1 MKFRQLFFASCLLA
15 GLTACGGGSDDDD
28 PIIAPGGSETTTT
41 AVTISEPTVAD
52 ITSNSANVTAQ
63 VTATTA
69 ENRLISARGVCYS
82 TSSNPTISD
91 KTVMAASNRID
102 VSLGNLASGTTYYVR
117 AYVTFTSTSTAPVY
131 SAEKTFTTE
140 KANLADGEPDLSGY
154 EAPTYA
160 DNYASLADWNSRSKW
175 NLANVHDPS
184 VMLADDGYY
193 YMYQTDASYGNAHV
207 GHGHFHARRS
217 KNLVD
222 WEYLGATMPSLPSWA
237 NTKLNEIRTAMGL
250 SKTNPTDSEYGYW
263 APCAR
268 KVKTG
273 LYRMY
278 YSLVVPGYIN
288 GTSDSWGERAFIG
301 VMETSDPASNN
312 WTDKGY
318 VITNASDK
326 ALNFNIKST
335 NYAAA
340 YYRWNAID
348 PTYIIDNDGK
358 HWLIYGSWHSGIVAL
373 EVDADTGKP
382 VNELGQPWGNSVSD
396 ISSYGTCIY
405 TRQMGNRWQASE
417 GPEIVYHD
425 GYYYLF
431 LAYDALDVPYN
442 TRVVRSTKITGP
454 YLNINGLDCT
464 NTGGDAFPIVTHPYK
479 FNNSYGWVGVSHC
492 AVFSDGKDNWFF
504 ASQGRLPENAY
515 GNAYA
520 NALMMG
526 QVRRLIWTEDGWPVV
541 LPERY
546 GNVPQVAISES
557 EIAGT
562 WEHIDLGYSYGNM
575 KEASEMVF
583 SADHKITSGPWA
595 NTTWSFDAEKNVITV
610 SNGMKLTVRRETDW
624 ESSTR
629 KATLVYAAINA
640 GANKTYWGKKD

>member
-1 MKFRQLFFASCLLA
+1 MKLKQLFAGACLLL
-15 GLTACGGGSDDDD
+15 GFTACGGSSDDDD
-28 PIIAPGGSETTTT
+28 PVNGGGTTDDVTVSFTT
-41 AVTISEPTVAD
+41 PEVSS
-52 ITSNSANVTAQ
+52 ITSNSANVTAK
-63 VTATTA
+63 VTTSS
-69 ENRLISARGVCYS
+69 NRAISARGICYS

-91 KTVMAASNRID
+91 KTVTASSNNID
-102 VSLGNLASGTTYYVR
+102 VTLGNLASKTTYYVR
-117 AYVTFTSTSTAPVY
+117 AYVTFTSSSKAPVY
-131 SAEKTFTTE
+131 SSETSFTTE
-140 KANLADGEPDLSGY
+140 APNLSDGEPDLSGY
-154 EAPTYA
+154 VAPTYA
-160 DNYASLADWNSRSKW
+160 DHYTSVADWNSRSKW

-207 GHGHFHARRS
+207 GHGHFFARRS

-222 WEYLGATMPSLPSWA
+222 WEFLGATMPSLPSWA

-250 SKTNPTDSEYGYW
+250 STVNPTDSEYGYW

-288 GTSDSWGERAFIG
+288 GENSWGERAFIG

-326 ALNFNIKST
+326 GLNFNIKST

-348 PTYIIDNDGK
+348 PSYIIDNDGK

-373 EVDADTGKP
+373 EVDAETGKP
-382 VNELGQPWGNSVSD
+382 INDLGQPWGNSVSD
-396 ISSYGTCIY
+396 ISAYGTCIY
-405 TRQMGNRWQASE
+405 TREKGNRWQGSE

-454 YLNINGLDCT
+454 YLTVEGQDCT
-464 NTGGDAFPIVTHPYK
+464 TNGGDAYPIVTHPYK
-479 FNNSYGWVGVSHC
+479 FSGSYGWVGVSHC
-492 AVFSDGKDNWFF
+492 AVFSDGKDNWYY
-504 ASQGRLPENAY
+504 ASQGRLPAGAY
-515 GNAYA
+515 GNDYA
-520 NALMMG
+520 NAIMLG
-526 QVRRLIWTEDGWPVV
+526 QVRQLVWTESGWPVV
-541 LPERY
+541 MPERY

-557 EIAGT
+557 EIVGT
-562 WEHIDLGYSYGNM
+562 WEHIDLSYSYGNM
-575 KEASEMVF
+575 KESSNMVF
-583 SADHKITSGPWA
+583 GEDHKITSGTWK
-595 NTTWSFDAEKNVITV
+595 NVTWSFDADKNVITL
-610 SNGMKLTVRRETDW
+610 SNGLSLTVRRETDW

-629 KATLVYAAINA
+629 KATLVYAAIN
-640 GANKTYWGKKD
+640 NKKTYWGKKN